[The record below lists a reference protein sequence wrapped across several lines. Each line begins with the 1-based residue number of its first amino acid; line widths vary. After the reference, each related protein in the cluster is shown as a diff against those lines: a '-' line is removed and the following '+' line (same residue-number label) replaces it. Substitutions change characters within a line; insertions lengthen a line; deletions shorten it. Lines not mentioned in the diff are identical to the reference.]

1 MIHGPFRKRAFSGCC
16 LFISYRRGCRYP
28 ALSDFESGSGRRN
41 SLREVIAA
49 RMKDCGFNYYSKRIL
64 TILAIAALLTVMLG
78 GCVKKYYQEDIKS
91 YARKLTGREHLSVS
105 EGYVEI
111 QEDEEGYL
119 DHLWTITDE
128 DSGVVFHILD
138 DYYWA
143 EMFPATE
150 GLYLKKTSQSG
161 LVTAEI
167 LCGYTDGQSL
177 RKLYEELLSLRTTA
191 VDEGYGDLKVKYT
204 VQYEHPLSSAVEYE
218 VQEGITT
225 GEIGSL
231 DESAYELMR
240 KNYLA
245 CVMDYRFDDALKEF
259 TQEEIDALVHA
270 PDTVRIYKTEDGNG
284 SSLTDAEETGDAAAD
299 RKQADASKRI
309 YYEGVIGNPQ
319 YAGISFGT
327 LYEILR
333 MEGYQVTGNAWHYF
347 FTSPEGNRIEI
358 SYDFNDLSGYNDKDG
373 KLRKGYYYMRD
384 DRKVRMKNYYD
395 NHFDT
400 SEIEALTGLKIYE
413 DRPYKAAEE
422 QQEKKE

>member
-1 MIHGPFRKRAFSGCC
+1 
-16 LFISYRRGCRYP
+16 
-28 ALSDFESGSGRRN
+28 
-41 SLREVIAA
+41 
-49 RMKDCGFNYYSKRIL
+49 MKDCGFNYYSKRIL

-143 EMFPATE
+143 LEAVENQLLDDYDSSVFLWMLDQEMFPATE

-161 LVTAEI
+161 LVT
-167 LCGYTDGQSL
+167 
-177 RKLYEELLSLRTTA
+177 
-191 VDEGYGDLKVKYT
+191 
-204 VQYEHPLSSAVEYE
+204 YEHPLSSAVEYE

>member
-1 MIHGPFRKRAFSGCC
+1 
-16 LFISYRRGCRYP
+16 
-28 ALSDFESGSGRRN
+28 
-41 SLREVIAA
+41 
-49 RMKDCGFNYYSKRIL
+49 MKDCGFNYYSKRIL

-143 EMFPATE
+143 LEAVENQLLDDYDSSVFLWMLDQEMFPATE

-422 QQEKKE
+422 QQQEKKE